1 MSKLLNDVG
10 HGRNTYPPS
19 KGVPG
24 LPEHTFNAAVG
35 QEVKRLLAGKVSTYE
50 AQPFGGLDVSLNE
63 RTRQYNA
70 QYDKDKTAI
79 GISHHANANAKKDVR
94 GFGIFYWHTSKTGKA
109 LAELL
114 LSEYKK
120 EFPDLPVWG
129 TGLFP
134 SVPKTWTN
142 LHMCRETDAPFLLVE
157 WGFMTNTEDLALLK
171 SDSYRQRCALVTA
184 RTVCKHYGITFNA
197 AGTSSAAVPSTSTA
211 PKKEEPTL
219 ASELYQP
226 SNAAIKNSTRTVL
239 NRLVNKDPGGID
251 PSHVKKLDEGTL
263 TTSDALG
270 LIFVAI
276 ERGLIQ
282 GQKE

>member
-1 MSKLLNDVG
+1 MTLLLNDVG

-35 QEVKRLLAGKVSTYE
+35 QEVKRLLTGKVSTYE

-79 GISHHANANAKKDVR
+79 GISHHANANADPSRR

-157 WGFMTNTEDLALLK
+157 WGFMTNAEDLALLK

-184 RTVCKHYGITFNA
+184 RTVCKHYGITFNT
-197 AGTSSAAVPSTSTA
+197 GSTSAAA
-211 PKKEEPTL
+211 PAEPKQEE
-219 ASELYQP
+219 EIKLYQP

-239 NRLVNKDPGGID
+239 NRLVEKDPNGID
-251 PSHVKKLDEGTL
+251 PSWVKKLDEGTL
-263 TTSDALG
+263 TESDATG
-270 LIFVAI
+270 LLFVAI

-282 GQKE
+282 GAKE

>member
-1 MSKLLNDVG
+1 MTLLLNDVG

-24 LPEHTFNAAVG
+24 LAEHTFNAAVG
-35 QEVKRLLAGKVSTYE
+35 QEVKRLLTSKVSTYE
-50 AQPFGGLDVSLNE
+50 AQPLGGLDISLNE

-70 QYDKDKTAI
+70 QYAKDKTAI

-94 GFGIFYWHTSKTGKA
+94 GIGIFYWHTSKTGKA

-157 WGFMTNTEDLALLK
+157 WGFMTNAEDLALLK
-171 SDSYRQRCALVTA
+171 SDSYGKRCALVTA
-184 RTVCKHYGITFNA
+184 RTVCKHYGITFNTGNTSP
-197 AGTSSAAVPSTSTA
+197 AGTPSTITA
-211 PKKEEPTL
+211 PKKEESTL
-219 ASELYQP
+219 ASELYQL

-239 NRLVNKDPGGID
+239 N
-251 PSHVKKLDEGTL
+251 
-263 TTSDALG
+263 
-270 LIFVAI
+270 
-276 ERGLIQ
+276 
-282 GQKE
+282 